1 VGDGIQEA
9 VGDGIQE
16 AAQPE
21 TGDIHASLS
30 VPPAI
35 RPTPVCILST
45 MAFTDPIAAK
55 GTRSHGA
62 AMCALATGSTLC
74 LLAALAWPLHRAR
87 AAADVPRTSDAALQI
102 ITTMMHNEN
111 TAALH
116 KDHYCYLSKER
127 SERTGGHL
135 WTEKVVETNVGKIRM
150 LLAED
155 GQPLSPER
163 IARERGRLAEIVAD
177 PSAFIKK
184 SQTTK
189 DDEAHARQM
198 LALATRAFLFE
209 DPRPDGSFLRIDYRP
224 NPDYAT
230 QSMEER
236 VLHGMSGTMIIDPQ
250 AMRLHHI
257 DGHLPVDVS
266 LGFGIIATVRAGSSF
281 STTRDRL
288 GQPDWK
294 TTQLDTAINGR
305 IIFFKSIAKNE
316 HAEHANFTRIP
327 DDLTI
332 PQAVALVEQP

>member
-1 VGDGIQEA
+1 MA
-9 VGDGIQE
+9 VPVPV
-16 AAQPE
+16 AAQP
-21 TGDIHASLS
+21 
-30 VPPAI
+30 
-35 RPTPVCILST
+35 
-45 MAFTDPIAAK
+45 TDTRTAAV
-55 GTRSHGA
+55 R
-62 AMCALATGSTLC
+62 
-74 LLAALAWPLHRAR
+74 LLAAGSALCLIGALVWPLHRVR
-87 AAADVPRTSDAALQI
+87 AADVPRTSDAALQI
-102 ITTMMHNEN
+102 VTTMMNNEN

-116 KDHYCYLSKER
+116 KDHYCYISNER
-127 SERTGGHL
+127 SDRTGGHL
-135 WTEKVVETNVGKIRM
+135 WTERVVETNVGKIRM

-163 IARERGRLAEIVAD
+163 IAEERGRLAQIVAD

-198 LALATRAFLFE
+198 LTLATRAFLFD

-224 NPDYAT
+224 NPDYET

-236 VLHGMSGTMIIDPQ
+236 VLHGMTGTILVDPQ
-250 AMRLHHI
+250 TVRLHRI
-257 DGHLPVDVS
+257 DGHLPTDIS
-266 LGFGIIATVRAGSSF
+266 LGFGFIATVRAGSSF

-316 HAEHANFTRIP
+316 HAEHFDFVRVPN
-327 DDLTI
+327 DLTVT
-332 PQAVALVEQP
+332 QAVARVEQP